1 MAVVAV
7 VAVVAVDL
15 VLELVGYKNNLEIDY
30 FVAEQREGY
39 KNTHFDFVTSP
50 IVDLVY

>member
-7 VAVVAVDL
+7 GL
-15 VLELVGYKNNLEIDY
+15 VLELVGCKSNLEIDY

-39 KNTHFDFVTSP
+39 RNNHFDSVTSP
-50 IVDLVY
+50 IIDLVC

>member
-1 MAVVAV
+1 MVVVAV
-7 VAVVAVDL
+7 AAVDL
-15 VLELVGYKNNLEIDY
+15 VLELVGCKNNLEIDY

-39 KNTHFDFVTSP
+39 MNTHFDSVTSL